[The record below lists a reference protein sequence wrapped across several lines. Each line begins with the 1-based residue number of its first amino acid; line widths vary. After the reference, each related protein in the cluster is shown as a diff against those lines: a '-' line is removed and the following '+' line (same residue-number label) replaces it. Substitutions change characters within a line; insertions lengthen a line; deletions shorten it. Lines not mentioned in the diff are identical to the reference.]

1 MPSNLDALAIV
12 ATTGEVEFTVKVVPG
27 ASRTR
32 VVGVLGSALKVAVTA
47 PPEAGEANAA
57 VAALL
62 ASVFGVKKGDV
73 TILSGHAQPLKRVAV
88 VGVTPESVRARL
100 AAT

>member
-1 MPSNLDALAIV
+1 MPSDFAALAIV
-12 ATTGEVEFTVKVVPG
+12 ATARGVEFTVKVVPG

-47 PPEAGEANAA
+47 PPEAGQANAA
-57 VAALL
+57 VVTLL
-62 ASVFGVKKGDV
+62 ASVLGVKKGDV
-73 TILSGHAQPLKRVAV
+73 TILRGHAQPLKRVAV
-88 VGVTPESVRARL
+88 VGVTPESVRAHL